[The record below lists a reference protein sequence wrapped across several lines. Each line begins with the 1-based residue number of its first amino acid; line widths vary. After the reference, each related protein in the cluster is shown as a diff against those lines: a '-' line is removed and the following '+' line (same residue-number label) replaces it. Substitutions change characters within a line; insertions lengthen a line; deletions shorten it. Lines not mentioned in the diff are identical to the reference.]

1 LFDKIKIR
9 INLGNYHRIDDQ
21 NLCKISIFS
30 LRYQTKITRNLLHD
44 LFADTKPVPPAALA
58 RHN

>member
-1 LFDKIKIR
+1 
-9 INLGNYHRIDDQ
+9 
-21 NLCKISIFS
+21 